1 MLYVTIN
8 KSQRPFRCH
17 TTILSVLSI
26 LSKKTESNCSGNL
39 ISSCWPRGDHYGN
52 VQYIRI
58 EVFIPAKVTSNS
70 IKNLHSGFW

>member
-1 MLYVTIN
+1 MLPLI
-8 KSQRPFRCH
+8 SR
-17 TTILSVLSI
+17 SVL
-26 LSKKTESNCSGNL
+26 LGVTRQYCRYCQYCLKKTESNCSGNL
-39 ISSCWPRGDHYGN
+39 IRSCWPGGDHYGN